1 MKISFK
7 ADLNNRTRSLIQ
19 SLDKIYKQNIEYRID
34 KTIQESPL
42 ADFCN
47 DKAEISFVETE
58 NPHCNIAPVITID
71 INGVPVSYVLNSGS
85 KICTEQDE
93 EFLFEKLNRRPHRY
107 INTISN
113 RLNSESISQ
122 IKKGLA
128 IDYYKKIGETD
139 AIETIDESTFDK
151 LLDSQI

>member
-1 MKISFK
+1 MKVSFT

-19 SLDKIYKQNIEYRID
+19 SFDKIYRQNIEHRID
-34 KTIQESPL
+34 TTIQESPL
-42 ADFCN
+42 ADFCS

-58 NPHCNIAPVITID
+58 NPHCNIAPVITLD
-71 INGVPVSYVLNSGS
+71 INGVSVSHVLNSGS

-93 EFLFEKLNRRPHRY
+93 EFLFEKLNRRPYRY

-113 RLNSESISQ
+113 RINSESISE

-128 IDYYKKIGETD
+128 IDYYTKIGKAEEID
-139 AIETIDESTFDK
+139 NIDESTFDK
-151 LLDSQI
+151 LFDSQI

>member
-1 MKISFK
+1 MKISFT

-19 SLDKIYKQNIEYRID
+19 SLDKIYRQNIEHRID

-42 ADFCN
+42 ADFYN

-58 NPHCNIAPVITID
+58 NPHCNIAPVITLNIK
-71 INGVPVSYVLNSGS
+71 GVSASHVLNSGS

-93 EFLFEKLNRRPHRY
+93 EFLFEKLNRRPYRY

-128 IDYYKKIGETD
+128 IDYYTKIGEPEKID
-139 AIETIDESTFDK
+139 KVDESTFDK
-151 LLDSQI
+151 LLDSQV